1 VAKKTKKKAAK
12 TTSAKSSAKSSAKA
26 SATTVHSIRFPGES
40 TSYRAARNALLKD
53 EMALRAQIETVA
65 AKRRTLPL
73 GGAVPEDYVFDE
85 LAADGSVA
93 HVRLSDLFAPGKDTL
108 IIYSY
113 MFGPKMA
120 APCVSCT
127 SILDGL
133 DGQSE
138 HVNQR
143 VNFVAVARS
152 PIDRIATVA
161 RERGWSGLRLLSSAS
176 NDYNRDYQG
185 EDAKGN
191 QRPSLNVFVK
201 RNGRIHHFYHSEL
214 LFAPS
219 DRGMDGRHVD
229 MIWPLWNLF
238 DVTPDGRGTDW
249 YPRLRY

>member
-1 VAKKTKKKAAK
+1 MAKKTKKPAKKAK
-12 TTSAKSSAKSSAKA
+12 TAKPSTSKPIHA
-26 SATTVHSIRFPGES
+26 IRFPGES
-40 TSYRAARNALLKD
+40 TAYRTARNALLKD
-53 EMALRAQIETVA
+53 EMALRAQIEAVA

-73 GGAVPEDYVFDE
+73 GGAVPEDYVFDD
-85 LAADGSVA
+85 LAANGKVTK
-93 HVRLSDLFAPGKDTL
+93 VRLSDLFEPGKDTL
-108 IIYSY
+108 IVYSY

-133 DGQSE
+133 DGESE

-143 VNFVAVARS
+143 VNFVVVAKS
-152 PIDRIATVA
+152 PIERITTLA
-161 RERGWSGLRLLSSAS
+161 RERGWNGLRLLSSAN

-185 EDAKGN
+185 ENEDGD
-191 QRPSLNVFVK
+191 QLPSLNVFVK

-219 DRGMDGRHVD
+219 ARGQDGRHVD
-229 MIWPLWNLF
+229 LIWPLWNLF
-238 DVTPDGRGTDW
+238 DVTPDGRGTNW